1 MAQKEGAAPT
11 PASVSETASPAS
23 LNNYSISAGQTANNK
38 ILDWREFD
46 SHELYSTLMSSVVL
60 DATLVVGAP
69 STDDLETAADL
80 RQQYGDDFIEAQPPV
95 QAETQLVDGPEQA
108 YGRLAHAIV
117 ERLGAE
123 NMEAREFDSLYD
135 CLCHSH
141 ADRWYLAVHEDE
153 ESGAIRSARWLPTG
167 EGAPGYQE
175 FYRSCIGKIGRVPPD
190 ARIYACAV
198 YDAARFASQGCPLAF
213 IDDQLAMHNPACNDT
228 SEAPYSLV
236 SRKQL
241 LRMLRRHG
249 KHLNDRQA
257 DLYLSF
263 LRGLVPDIQT
273 SETMSPFECPIKN
286 GMLDRR
292 TMTVRPYTPED
303 YRLGKYARIYLP
315 TDDEGRVLPVEEP
328 RIERPDGT
336 TWSPRTW
343 FEETMTDPD
352 GRLAL
357 LAMLI
362 CFMFPGIALE
372 KAFILFGLGRNGKGT
387 FLAMMRAM
395 IGGRTE
401 QARYISNLTFDDFSH
416 EYNRAQLFGKLAN
429 LCDEVEPDAFVK
441 KLAHLKATISHDPIT
456 GRNPYEGVM
465 SWAPMM
471 SLVFCLN
478 SELKTPEQTAAIYER
493 FVFVAFPESFA
504 RREGGVD
511 PRIKQDYMQRECVTS
526 YFAYVALTE
535 VPMFTT
541 SEIFDTNPYVIRCGE
556 ENRATA
562 NPTYRAW
569 SLVEDFFEGI
579 HALPVKVVRDLLA
592 NAKSDY
598 EGDAGKLPSALS
610 RSFRDNLVAASG
622 DFVIPRTEDGRH
634 NERLDVKRWLK
645 SNDRNAMEALF
656 ARFGDEKLRGWLEK
670 CKEAQPGGN
679 DIPRERS
686 WLVRRDDWEHFEQ
699 TGETPA
705 ERESRETYDVKKA
718 RRDTLT
724 EQYREYI
731 RDVVG
736 RFMRREDFIVEDPY
750 GQYRRY
756 HVGGR
761 IHDVELRFERD
772 GSGRVS
778 EAYEI
783 GVEPPIEERYVGYQN
798 VVYCGLNDDLS
809 AVREPYPDEH
819 TRRLPADTV
828 PASRAPHEYAA
839 PLDHRPGR
847 RLIVTGVYDDD
858 PLRGRGLY
866 VEPGPTL
873 EELPIPSLAKWLKD
887 AHYKWLCM
895 PIRRVRDNVVLPPY
909 SVYSVPGW
917 RPTPLLPAAGGTS

>member
-1 MAQKEGAAPT
+1 
-11 PASVSETASPAS
+11 
-23 LNNYSISAGQTANNK
+23 
-38 ILDWREFD
+38 
-46 SHELYSTLMSSVVL
+46 MSSVVL
-60 DATLVVGAP
+60 DATLVVGSP
-69 STDDLETAADL
+69 STDDLEAAADL
-80 RQQYGDDFIEAQPPV
+80 RQQYGEDFIEAQPPM
-95 QAETQLVDGPEQA
+95 QAETQLIDGPEQA

-117 ERLGAE
+117 KRLGAE
-123 NMEAREFDSLYD
+123 NMEAREFDSLFD
-135 CLCHSH
+135 RLCHSH
-141 ADRWYLAVHEDE
+141 ADRWYLDIVEDE
-153 ESGAIRSARWLPTG
+153 KSGAIRSAQWLPTG
-167 EGAPGYQE
+167 TGAPGYQD
-175 FYRSCIGKIGRVPPD
+175 FYRSRVGKIGRVPPD

-198 YDAARFASQGCPLAF
+198 YDAARFASRGCPMAF
-213 IDDQLAMHNPACNDT
+213 IDDQLAMYNPACNET

-263 LRGLVPDIQT
+263 LRGLVSDVQT
-273 SETMSPFECPIKN
+273 SEAMSPFECPIKN

-303 YRLGKYARIYLP
+303 YRLGKYARIFLP
-315 TDDEGRVLPVEEP
+315 TDAEGHVLPVEEP
-328 RIERPDGT
+328 HIERPDGT

-352 GRLAL
+352 GRKAL

-362 CFMFPGIALE
+362 CFMFLGIALE

-395 IGGRTE
+395 IGGRAE
-401 QARYISNLTFDDFSH
+401 QARYVSSLTFDDFAH

-429 LCDEVEPDAFVK
+429 LCDEVEQDAFVK

-471 SLVFCLN
+471 FLGFCLN

-493 FVFVAFPESFA
+493 FVFIAFPESFA

-511 PRIKQDYMQRECVTS
+511 PRIKQDYMQREGVTS
-526 YFAYVALTE
+526 YFAYTALAE

-541 SEIFDTNPYVIRCGE
+541 SEIFDANPYVIRCGE

-579 HALPVKVVRDLLA
+579 YALPVKVVRDLLA

-622 DFVIPRTEDGRH
+622 DFVIPRAKDGRH
-634 NERLDVKRWLK
+634 NERLDVKRWLE

-656 ARFGDEKLRGWLEK
+656 TRFGDEKLRGWLEK
-670 CKEAQPGGN
+670 CEEARPGGKGT
-679 DIPRERS
+679 PRERS
-686 WLVRRDDWEHFEQ
+686 WLMRRDAWEHFEQ

-705 ERESRETYDVKKA
+705 EREKREIYDAKKA
-718 RRDTLT
+718 RRDELT
-724 EQYREYI
+724 QQYREYV

-736 RFMRREDFIVEDPY
+736 RFMRREDFIVADPF

-756 HVGGR
+756 RVGGC
-761 IHDVELRFERD
+761 IHEVELRFERN
-772 GSGRVS
+772 GCGHVS

-783 GVEPPIEERYVGYQN
+783 GVEPHIVERCVGYQL
-798 VVYCGLNDDLS
+798 VVYRGLNDDLS
-809 AVREPYPDEH
+809 AMREPYPDVH
-819 TRRLPADTV
+819 TCRLPADTV
-828 PASRAPHEYAA
+828 PASRAPHEYAV

-873 EELPIPSLAKWLKD
+873 EELPIPSLTQWLKD
-887 AHYKWLCM
+887 AHHKRLATPVYQM
-895 PIRRVRDNVVLPPY
+895 IYGDVVLPPNR
-909 SVYSVPGW
+909 VHSVPGW